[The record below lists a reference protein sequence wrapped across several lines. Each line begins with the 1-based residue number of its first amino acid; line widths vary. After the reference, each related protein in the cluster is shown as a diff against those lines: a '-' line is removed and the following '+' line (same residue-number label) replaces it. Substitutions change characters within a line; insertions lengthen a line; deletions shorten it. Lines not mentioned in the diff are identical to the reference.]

1 MEVSQSSPQP
11 APTGPKPKRRHRA
24 IKPQLLTRASLDQ
37 RSNAAKMFDQLVSS
51 IEADLGGRDQL
62 STIEI
67 SLIEGF
73 AGSSVVLNDLNTRL
87 ALGQAI
93 DLAEH
98 ASVCSSM
105 VRIAAKIGLSRRSR
119 VVNGL
124 VEAVAEVTPASSQ
137 FRVDQEGAVS

>member
-1 MEVSQSSPQP
+1 
-11 APTGPKPKRRHRA
+11 
-24 IKPQLLTRASLDQ
+24 
-37 RSNAAKMFDQLVSS
+37 MFDSLVSS

-124 VEAVAEVTPASSQ
+124 VEAVVEVSPASSQ
-137 FRVDQEGAVS
+137 FRLEPEEESA